1 MQSVAYIQQ
10 SDKVK
15 TVYFK
20 IFCRFELFQNVF
32 NCGIT
37 LKSYATCAHIILHMN
52 YSTNILKLIL
62 WLLCKFWYILT
73 LADVHNKLVSTLTEG
88 SVLFLF
94 LSRFQYERYTK
105 YFTFIVTNRLLK
117 LTRHKRFIK
126 QYQTN
131 QYILLTLISYKYH
144 SSWSILVQKVYKYVD
159 VSVFAGRDSINISTT
174 P

>member
-1 MQSVAYIQQ
+1 
-10 SDKVK
+10 
-15 TVYFK
+15 
-20 IFCRFELFQNVF
+20 
-32 NCGIT
+32 
-37 LKSYATCAHIILHMN
+37 MN

-73 LADVHNKLVSTLTEG
+73 LVDVHNKLVSTLTEG

-94 LSRFQYERYTK
+94 LSRFQYKRYTK

-131 QYILLTLISYKYH
+131 QYILLILISYKYH

-159 VSVFAGRDSINISTT
+159 VSVFVQCWAWLHKHINYSII
-174 P
+174 

>member
-1 MQSVAYIQQ
+1 MSILKYFVG
-10 SDKVK
+10 SSFFK
-15 TVYFK
+15 TFSTVQFTLKIAVRHYFTK
-20 IFCRFELFQNVF
+20 LRHMCAHYTSYELFNEYF
-32 NCGIT
+32 EIDT
-37 LKSYATCAHIILHMN
+37 I
-52 YSTNILKLIL
+52 

-73 LADVHNKLVSTLTEG
+73 LVDVHNKLASTLTEG

-131 QYILLTLISYKYH
+131 QYILLILISYKYH

>member
-1 MQSVAYIQQ
+1 
-10 SDKVK
+10 
-15 TVYFK
+15 
-20 IFCRFELFQNVF
+20 
-32 NCGIT
+32 
-37 LKSYATCAHIILHMN
+37 MN

-73 LADVHNKLVSTLTEG
+73 LVDVHNKLVSTLTEG

-131 QYILLTLISYKYH
+131 QYILLILISYKYH

-159 VSVFAGRDSINISTT
+159 VSVFVGRDSINILHNLTINLTNVMLLDKLIIPSRDVKMHCYINSIVLWCTGVYNYKSNWCIK
-174 P
+174 

>member
-10 SDKVK
+10 SDKVTAVSILK
-15 TVYFK
+15 YFVGSGFFKKFSTVQF
-20 IFCRFELFQNVF
+20 
-32 NCGIT
+32 T
-37 LKSYATCAHIILHMN
+37 LKIAVKHYFTKLHHMCVHYMN

-62 WLLCKFWYILT
+62 WLLCWYILT
-73 LADVHNKLVSTLTEG
+73 LVDVHNKLVSTLTEG
-88 SVLFLF
+88 SVLFLY

-131 QYILLTLISYKYH
+131 QYILLILISYKYH
-144 SSWSILVQKVYKYVD
+144 SSWSILVQKVYK
-159 VSVFAGRDSINISTT
+159 
-174 P
+174 